1 MTVDFVFNSG
11 SVTPGHPDKLCDR
24 VSDALVDGYL
34 AEDPAARVVAEC
46 AVAGGVLFLALRS
59 HSTAGIDVAEVARR
73 AVADCGYR
81 DGDFNA
87 SDCSVMINQ
96 SPLPDAVA
104 PRFELAAMPDSAVD
118 AISADHQVTVFGY
131 ACRQTASLMPL
142 PVELAHRL
150 VRALAL
156 ASADLDFLMPDGQ
169 VQVGVAYRQRQAV
182 SVNSVSLI
190 AAQRNADA
198 PPLDALRTTLRER
211 VVDPVLSE
219 SGIPIDAQ
227 GSVLINPGGPLVG
240 GGPLVHSGLTG
251 RKTGIDSYGEFARQ
265 SGAALSGKDPL
276 RIDRIGAYAARHAAK
291 NLVAAELAEECEV
304 QLSYTVGQAQPTS
317 LRVHTYGTGTLSE
330 AVLTERVRQAFD
342 FRPGRIAHDFA
353 LQALPGQRGGFF
365 EALACFGQVG
375 REDLDLPWERLNRVS
390 ALRS

>member
-1 MTVDFVFNSG
+1 
-11 SVTPGHPDKLCDR
+11 
-24 VSDALVDGYL
+24 
-34 AEDPAARVVAEC
+34 
-46 AVAGGVLFLALRS
+46 LFLALRS

-182 SVNSVSLI
+182 AVHSVSLI

-219 SGIPIDAQ
+219 SGIAIDAQ